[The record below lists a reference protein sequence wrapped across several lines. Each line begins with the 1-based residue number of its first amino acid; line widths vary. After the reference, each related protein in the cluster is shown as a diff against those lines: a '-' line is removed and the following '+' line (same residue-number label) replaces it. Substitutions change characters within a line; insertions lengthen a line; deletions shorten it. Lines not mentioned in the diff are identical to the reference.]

1 MLTSGPAAPRGKHAE
16 FMHFSCLVCS
26 TMARNLS
33 ETKIIGQGLDAGDL
47 VELHDGETLRLMHA
61 RWMKLYKDLFSAKKG
76 TFDISK
82 IPDVYDCAKYDA
94 IHNQKN
100 LGLKSLPT
108 LYDTSRCLSEF
119 IAPSEYGMTRKQKL
133 DIGVTICRNLMKKIM
148 SDIESCLPRDQHAE
162 SDDEEQ
168 AVKLNMDYLNNDL
181 ESKQIK
187 TRLYFT
193 SESHIHSV
201 RCKLHMRI
209 TAHAFPCL
217 CHCHHPSTCTPPFL
231 WILLS
236 VLTFEISN
244 NGTTQ
249 FHAFT

>member
-1 MLTSGPAAPRGKHAE
+1 
-16 FMHFSCLVCS
+16 
-26 TMARNLS
+26 
-33 ETKIIGQGLDAGDL
+33 
-47 VELHDGETLRLMHA
+47 LMHA

-133 DIGVTICRNLMKKIM
+133 DIGVTICRNLMKKLV
-148 SDIESCLPRDQHAE
+148 SDIESCLPKDQHAE

-201 RCKLHMRI
+201 RCQLHRHFYA
-209 TAHAFPCL
+209 TATANGIAII
-217 CHCHHPSTCTPPFL
+217 PPLLALFVFCPACKPL
-231 WILLS
+231 FFFVWVLLS
-236 VLTFEISN
+236 VLMFKMSDN
-244 NGTTQ
+244 NGATQ
-249 FHAFT
+249 SHVLIRPNLSRFST